1 MTNSKY
7 FIEYTLFGL
16 AGEFTHDVA
25 AVIDECCW
33 AVNWDLSTKNPQEP
47 YVWLGSSH
55 VEVWLYI
62 LFQGYALL
70 NFVVKYS
77 PDRQRSLRPHHD
89 SSTFTINIALNKVG
103 EDFQVSW
110 QFTDLKNVVL
120 WVSNVISELEP
131 EWMYLNTMLKRC
143 VP

>member
-1 MTNSKY
+1 MYHS
-7 FIEYTLFGL
+7 
-16 AGEFTHDVA
+16 HV
-25 AVIDECCW
+25 AVIIDEYCV
-33 AVNWDLSTKNPQEP
+33 VNSALNGETKPTATKNLM
-47 YVWLGSSH
+47 WLGSLH

-110 QFTDLKNVVL
+110 QQT
-120 WVSNVISELEP
+120 
-131 EWMYLNTMLKRC
+131 Y
-143 VP
+143 

>member
-7 FIEYTLFGL
+7 LIECTLFGSVWQ
-16 AGEFTHDVA
+16 FIHDVA
-25 AVIDECCW
+25 VVIGECRW
-33 AVNWDLSTKNPQEP
+33 VINSALNKKNPQEL
-47 YVWLGSSH
+47 YVSFGSSY
-55 VEVWLYI
+55 VEVWLDV
-62 LFQGYALL
+62 LFQGFALL

-110 QFTDLKNVVL
+110 QLADLEKKL
-120 WVSNVISELEP
+120 SFDSLISFA
-131 EWMYLNTMLKRC
+131 N
-143 VP
+143 